1 MSDLTKRKKMKAI
14 VCNDF
19 GPISDLKLQEI
30 EAPTP
35 GKGEVLIKVLAT
47 GVNFPDGLLVQ
58 GLYQAKPACPFV
70 PGMEF
75 CGEVEALGEGVKH
88 LKVGQRLIGSSK
100 DFGGFAEKIVAN
112 AMMVLP
118 ITDDVP
124 NTDAANLMC
133 AHGTA
138 HHALKQRARL
148 KKGETLVVLGAAGG
162 TGIAAVQI
170 GKAMGAR
177 VIAACSSQEKLEMAK
192 ENGAD
197 ELINYSDENL
207 KDRIKELTKGKGAD
221 VVYDPVG
228 GEAFAACSRSMARN
242 GRLLVVGFA
251 SGSIPELPV
260 NLTLVKEYSV
270 IGVFWGSFV
279 MHEPMIFMQ
288 NMQELFAWYREGAVR
303 LQTDEVF
310 PLSRTQDALAKVMNR
325 EVKGKVVVVP
335 DALLD

>member
-1 MSDLTKRKKMKAI
+1 MKAI
-14 VCNDF
+14 VCNEF
-19 GPISDLKLQEI
+19 GPISDLKYQDVE
-30 EAPTP
+30 EQSP
-35 GKGEVLIKVLAT
+35 GKGQVRVKILAS

-58 GLYQAKPACPFV
+58 GLYQARPERPFV

-75 CGEVEALGEGVKH
+75 CGEVEELGEGVKH
-88 LKVGQRLIGSSK
+88 LKVGQRLIGSSQK
-100 DFGGFAEKIVAN
+100 YGAFAEKVVVN
-112 AMMVLP
+112 AMTVLP
-118 ITDDVP
+118 VADEVT

-177 VIAACSSQEKLEMAK
+177 VIAVCSSKDKLDMAK
-192 ENGAD
+192 ANGAD
-197 ELINYSDENL
+197 DLINYSEEDL
-207 KDRIKELTKGKGAD
+207 KERIKALTKGKGAN

-228 GEAFAACSRSMARN
+228 GDAFAACSRSMARN

-260 NLTLVKEYSV
+260 NLALVKEYSLV
-270 IGVFWGSFV
+270 GVFWGQFV
-279 MHEPMIFMQ
+279 MNEPMVFMQ
-288 NMQELFAWYREGAVR
+288 NMQELFAWYREGVVR
-303 LQTDEVF
+303 LETDEVF
-310 PLSRTQDALAKVMNR
+310 PLSRTGEALAKVMNR

-335 DALLD
+335 DALL

>member
-1 MSDLTKRKKMKAI
+1 MKAI
-14 VCNDF
+14 VCKEF
-19 GPISDLKLQEI
+19 GPISDLAYTEV
-30 EAPTP
+30 EDPSP
-35 GKGEVLIKVLAT
+35 GKGQVRVKVLAT

-58 GLYQAKPACPFV
+58 GLYQARPERPFV

-75 CGEVEALGEGVKH
+75 CGEIVELGEGVKH
-88 LKVGQRLIGSSK
+88 LKVGQRLIGSSQK
-100 DFGGFAEKIVAN
+100 YGAFAEQVVVN
-112 AMMVLP
+112 AMTVLP
-118 ITDDVP
+118 VTDEVT

-177 VIAACSSQEKLEMAK
+177 VIAVCSSQEKLDMAK
-192 ENGAD
+192 ANGAD
-197 ELINYSDENL
+197 DLINYSEEDL
-207 KDRIKELTKGKGAD
+207 KERIKELTKGKGAN

-228 GEAFAACSRSMARN
+228 GEAFNACSRAMARN

-251 SGSIPELPV
+251 SGTIPELPV
-260 NLTLVKEYSV
+260 NLALVKEYALL
-270 IGVFWGSFV
+270 GVFWGQFV
-279 MHEPMIFMQ
+279 MHEPMVFMQ
-288 NMQELFAWYREGAVR
+288 NMQELFAWYRDGVVR
-303 LQTDEVF
+303 LETDEVF
-310 PLSRTQDALAKVMNR
+310 PLSRTGDSLTKVRNR

-335 DALLD
+335 DGLL

>member
-1 MSDLTKRKKMKAI
+1 MKAI
-14 VCNDF
+14 VCNEF
-19 GPISDLKLQEI
+19 GPISDLQYQDVE
-30 EAPTP
+30 EQSP
-35 GKGEVLIKVLAT
+35 GKGQVLVKVLAS

-58 GLYQAKPACPFV
+58 GLYQARPERPFV

-88 LKVGQRLIGSSK
+88 LKVGQRLIGSSQK
-100 DFGGFAEKIVAN
+100 YGAFAEKVVVNAMTVLPVAN
-112 AMMVLP
+112 EV
-118 ITDDVP
+118 T

-177 VIAACSSQEKLEMAK
+177 VIAVCSSQDKLDMAK
-192 ENGAD
+192 ANGAD
-197 ELINYSDENL
+197 ELVNYSDENL

-228 GEAFAACSRSMARN
+228 GDAFAACSRSMARN

-260 NLTLVKEYSV
+260 NLALVKEYSLV
-270 IGVFWGSFV
+270 GVFWGQFV
-279 MHEPMIFMQ
+279 MHEPMVFMQ
-288 NMQELFAWYREGAVR
+288 NMQELFAWYRDGIVR
-303 LQTDEVF
+303 LETDEVF
-310 PLSRTQDALAKVMNR
+310 PLSRASDALQKVMNR
-325 EVKGKVVVVP
+325 DVKGKVVVVP
-335 DALLD
+335 DALMA